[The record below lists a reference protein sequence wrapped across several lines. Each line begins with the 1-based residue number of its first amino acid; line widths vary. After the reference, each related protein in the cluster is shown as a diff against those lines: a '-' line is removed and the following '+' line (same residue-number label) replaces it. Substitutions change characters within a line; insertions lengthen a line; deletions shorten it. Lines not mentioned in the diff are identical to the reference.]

1 MKISRKYNIILALVI
16 VILFITIAY
25 ATLSTN
31 LMINGSS
38 KINNSTWNVYWD
50 NLHVSDGSISL
61 DSNDNTLYPAII
73 NTSDNTRVEYSIE
86 LGEPGTFYEFTIDAK
101 NDGSIDAMIDTISS
115 TIKIDNGEVQNIN
128 SDTLPSWL
136 KYSVTYSDGID
147 IERKHALLSKTSE
160 KYKVRIEFKKE
171 ISNSQFNNAT
181 GTLLTFSF
189 SVKYAQKDNTAIL
202 LNNPASFASDDWAT
216 IIRTVKSGNT
226 SIYNVGDTKEIDLGS
241 LGTHRLRIVNNTT
254 PDECLNENFSQTACG
269 FVLDFSDVIFMKK
282 MNLSSSNTG
291 SWRDSY
297 LREFLNNEIEEDGY
311 LYNSLP
317 NLLKKSIVPT
327 RVVSG
332 FGCNYGWDSTNS
344 ICNYPDNNGSN
355 YMTIDKFYIPSTVEL
370 YGEPYLDT
378 VDTSYTRQFDLYHNL
393 GASIAQF
400 GYVSK
405 RHNGSGVELWVR
417 SPNSS
422 NSYYFIL
429 INTAG
434 NVGVGRTPNTGLG
447 ISPAFRLG

>member
-344 ICNYPDNNGSN
+344 ICNYPGR
-355 YMTIDKFYIPSTVEL
+355 EL
-370 YGEPYLDT
+370 I
-378 VDTSYTRQFDLYHNL
+378 LY
-393 GASIAQF
+393 SI
-400 GYVSK
+400 
-405 RHNGSGVELWVR
+405 NC
-417 SPNSS
+417 
-422 NSYYFIL
+422 
-429 INTAG
+429 
-434 NVGVGRTPNTGLG
+434 
-447 ISPAFRLG
+447 